1 MAREFG
7 SLMGPLQFAARK
19 TIKRAF
25 CYRND
30 PLATGRR
37 EHQGIPLLGRDA
49 RCQMPDARCQMVK
62 RSLGENFRHQ
72 MTPLTGWHTP
82 ALPMQEPNR
91 LIARSAPDSSQKRQR
106 FRQQPT
112 KCAKL

>member
-1 MAREFG
+1 
-7 SLMGPLQFAARK
+7 MGPLQFAARK

-49 RCQMPDARCQMVK
+49 RCQMPDGKA
-62 RSLGENFRHQ
+62 
-72 MTPLTGWHTP
+72 
-82 ALPMQEPNR
+82 EPRRKLSSSDDTTHR
-91 LIARSAPDSSQKRQR
+91 LAHACVADAG
-106 FRQQPT
+106 T
-112 KCAKL
+112 